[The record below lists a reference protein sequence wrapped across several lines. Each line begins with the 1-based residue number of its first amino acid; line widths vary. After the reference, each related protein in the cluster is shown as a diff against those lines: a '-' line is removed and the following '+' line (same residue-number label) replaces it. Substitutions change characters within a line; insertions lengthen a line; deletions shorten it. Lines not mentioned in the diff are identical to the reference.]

1 MEFINN
7 QTPYKLHQEIEM
19 VELKKTYHDFVFVDP
34 VMSDMKKYLITLQ
47 EYKNKMLQHVNEEIN
62 AVDINCILKKK

>member
-19 VELKKTYHDFVFVDP
+19 VEFKKTYHDFVFVDP
-34 VMSDMKKYLITLQ
+34 VMSDMKQYLITLQ
-47 EYKNKMLQHVNEEIN
+47 EYKNKMLQYVNEELN
-62 AVDINCILKKK
+62 SVDIDSILKKK